1 MSLRSYCAMI
11 CLSGTFIKIKII
23 VSRGEIC
30 IFPEYICL
38 RVFLSIA
45 FPCGSLL
52 SSRRSLGAYIEP
64 PQKYRKVRTLAACG
78 TSLLSTLL
86 FSCTILG
93 GRPKALRLSSFPA
106 IHLPKCKNLTCL
118 GRARRPADKVR
129 NDVSASALPASQ
141 LMDQTCLYFR
151 ESSQEDLLFYS
162 FIFGIVTYFES

>member
-11 CLSGTFIKIKII
+11 CLSGTFITIKII

-52 SSRRSLGAYIEP
+52 SSRRSLGAYTEP
-64 PQKYRKVRTLAACG
+64 PQKYRKARILAACG
-78 TSLLSTLL
+78 TSLSSTLL
-86 FSCTILG
+86 FSCTNLG
-93 GRPKALRLSSFPA
+93 GCPEALCLSSLPTT
-106 IHLPKCKNLTCL
+106 HLPKCKNLACL
-118 GRARRPADKVR
+118 GRTHRLVDKVQS
-129 NDVSASALPASQ
+129 DVYASALPAFQ
-141 LMDQTCLYFR
+141 LKDQMCLYFR

-162 FIFGIVTYFES
+162 FIFGIVAYFES